1 MYDKQTNFELKLIQF
16 ERKVSYIV
24 AAEMSG
30 KKNANDAY
38 KEIKQLFEEV
48 KKFRK
53 QEKRE
58 DNLLDYD
65 ETPWQDH

>member
-1 MYDKQTNFELKLIQF
+1 MYDKQTDFEFKLIEF
-16 ERKVSYIV
+16 ERRVSYIV
-24 AAEMSG
+24 AAEMAG
-30 KKNANDAY
+30 KKNANEAY

-65 ETPWQDH
+65 ETP

>member
-1 MYDKQTNFELKLIQF
+1 MYDKQTDFEFKLIEF
-16 ERKVSYIV
+16 EHRVSYIV
-24 AAEMSG
+24 GPMLVG
-30 KKNANDAY
+30 KKNANAAY

-53 QEKRE
+53 HEKRE

-65 ETPWQDH
+65 ETP